1 MITLTQDAASASMW
15 RRLQGGMVAEEYYS
29 LVYLLRPVGDAPA
42 AAYKTVGVTSCAA
55 SAGVSTVA
63 ANLAIAAAHASDE
76 PVLLLNLSGTPNL
89 LGGRFVSRQN
99 LGLREALECG
109 GGLGACAE
117 ASSIPNLSVLSV
129 SEPGNPVA
137 LSMDGRRVHELLRA
151 VEHDFGFV
159 VVDLPTTDSG
169 LCLAAAACVDG
180 ILLVLES
187 ERTNSEAAHRAK
199 QRLSYANA
207 KLLGVVFNKHCEHVP
222 KWLDSRL

>member
-1 MITLTQDAASASMW
+1 
-15 RRLQGGMVAEEYYS
+15 MVAEEYYS
-29 LVYLLRPVGDAPA
+29 LVYLLRPVGESSAGA
-42 AAYKTVGVTSCAA
+42 CKTVGITSCAT

-63 ANLAIAAAHASDE
+63 ANLAIAAAHACQQ

-89 LGGRFVSRQN
+89 LGGRFAPRQGM
-99 LGLREALECG
+99 GLRDALDCG
-109 GGLGACAE
+109 HRLRACAE
-117 ASSIPNLSVLSV
+117 ASPIPNLSVLSV
-129 SEPGNPVA
+129 SEPDDSVA
-137 LSMDGRRVHELLRA
+137 LSMDGRRVPELLRA
-151 VEHDFGFV
+151 VEQDFSFV

-169 LCLAAAACVDG
+169 LCVATAACVDG

-207 KLLGVVFNKHCEHVP
+207 KLLGVIFNKHCAHVP